1 MQFSE
6 KMNRV
11 SQTSGRSNPAKAKA
25 QKTKLGMKRGMHIWW
40 QILKIIREFCKFMS
54 PLLKFQM
61 WNNFLEKYNCSN
73 LKKQV
78 PEQTY
83 S

>member
-25 QKTKLGMKRGMHIWW
+25 QKNNTRNEKGHAHLVADFKNYKRIL
-40 QILKIIREFCKFMS
+40 QIYVPTSEIS
-54 PLLKFQM
+54 DV
-61 WNNFLEKYNCSN
+61 
-73 LKKQV
+73 KQF
-78 PEQTY
+78 
-83 S
+83 SRKA